1 MTSGRGTRRSARIV
15 HKDTSIYK
23 DDSDSEDSDT
33 GVNESDD
40 EYMAATDANKKRSK
54 GPTNSRKKSKTS
66 RKIGPKSVEE
76 LGPDF
81 EENVLYKALSKPDL
95 STQELALEWIEE
107 YVENEE
113 NNKDSELIA
122 ALVNLLL
129 RSCGCIYL
137 LQPHDLVN
145 LESAAET
152 VGELTIAFEKQQYH
166 EYPFIS
172 NNKDLKFF
180 RKNVC
185 EFFEDLI
192 YLAHEKGLLY
202 RASQED
208 EEDDSDGEEETLLA
222 APLMNKILTWLTSLS
237 SCTVRP
243 LRHISTTILLTI
255 QTKLCDIVVTI
266 TTTLEKYQRQLSNIT
281 NNSKHKGNKKPRNS
295 KADAISKNIHIYH
308 NQKETIYEYFGEI
321 TETTFIHRYRDVDA
335 SIRQEC
341 LRQLGQWMT
350 TYPDFFFQSS
360 YLRYFGWLLSDPS
373 NHVRAEV
380 TKVLLKLYKNASN
393 GNQNMSIGFRQFTE
407 RFKKQLINMS
417 RKDNDFNVKHN
428 LISICCEL
436 LKIGFLEESD
446 NLQISQIFYYL
457 LDYGSGFGQSSD
469 EKLKM
474 ELSRFINLVNL
485 ESTKVE
491 LEKYSIFTE
500 NYESP
505 QFGSEHGK
513 LDINDCLRTKN
524 LIKFLKNSY
533 DSYLKNKPTIESELP
548 STRNFTPIATVFKS
562 LYRLPSYAKSWEF
575 LVRYLLFDLSS
586 ITFHPKLGN
595 IEEENVEVTNFK
607 KLLELSGE
615 TDYYYLLN
623 FINGSISS
631 ILSSNIKRG
640 KDEAENEENHTSVLI
655 KLIDY
660 LPAIQKS
667 LNKSNNQFLIFL
679 DLWNVLIVS
688 FSHSDN
694 IYTMFQSMGQLNVYN
709 DITSKIISFYQ
720 SYESTDFENDII
732 LQVFDEYFNKL
743 LINYDNHTSP
753 TQSINSSA
761 PSNIMNTDI
770 RLKIQNLLQEL
781 IAELKEIYNSN
792 TLLTELGDQEA
803 YNDELKTQKFV
814 IDTLINAS
822 NPLAKLGK
830 LGNYININE
839 YINNSSGNSSS
850 SIVELM
856 TWKVLDRLDIE
867 KMIDQWSNSFLQTID
882 KFIDSYKV
890 TLDFIL
896 VWNSWKLETLI
907 YVPAY
912 EDNNS
917 QHHYD
922 IELIFDDVV
931 SVLKPNFKIFQSFFS
946 SIDGIYETCSSSSS
960 ISNEN
965 AYLMIEKLNSL
976 KTLLGAKIIDIIVSM
991 KVFYMKF
998 NNNNNFK
1005 NFNRF
1010 FNETDGMG
1018 KYISKTIP
1026 VRFQNELL
1034 NIFLYKESKLAN
1046 LIDVELDRTDEEDV
1060 NFEEF
1065 HNLNKEKEKE
1075 NRRGFD
1081 SDGDDADDGYAS
1093 DEDGENEEKIKA
1105 KAKLDQLKKQQK
1117 KESEI
1122 WLAEKD
1128 LCVFTVKLFTLIH
1141 LSMVNDFVLSRL
1153 SLNSEKIG
1161 GLYYKLLKLNE
1172 EQMNILQNGG
1182 QKTSKDNT
1190 VAEKENTLLTTS
1202 TNVSEIDL
1210 DLDMDEDSQSQ
1221 IVS

>member
-1 MTSGRGTRRSARIV
+1 M
-15 HKDTSIYK
+15 
-23 DDSDSEDSDT
+23 
-33 GVNESDD
+33 
-40 EYMAATDANKKRSK
+40 
-54 GPTNSRKKSKTS
+54 
-66 RKIGPKSVEE
+66 
-76 LGPDF
+76 
-81 EENVLYKALSKPDL
+81 
-95 STQELALEWIEE
+95 
-107 YVENEE
+107 
-113 NNKDSELIA
+113 
-122 ALVNLLL
+122 
-129 RSCGCIYL
+129 
-137 LQPHDLVN
+137 
-145 LESAAET
+145 
-152 VGELTIAFEKQQYH
+152 
-166 EYPFIS
+166 
-172 NNKDLKFF
+172 
-180 RKNVC
+180 
-185 EFFEDLI
+185 
-192 YLAHEKGLLY
+192 
-202 RASQED
+202 
-208 EEDDSDGEEETLLA
+208 
-222 APLMNKILTWLTSLS
+222 
-237 SCTVRP
+237 
-243 LRHISTTILLTI
+243 
-255 QTKLCDIVVTI
+255 
-266 TTTLEKYQRQLSNIT
+266 
-281 NNSKHKGNKKPRNS
+281 
-295 KADAISKNIHIYH
+295 
-308 NQKETIYEYFGEI
+308 
-321 TETTFIHRYRDVDA
+321 
-335 SIRQEC
+335 
-341 LRQLGQWMT
+341 
-350 TYPDFFFQSS
+350 
-360 YLRYFGWLLSDPS
+360 
-373 NHVRAEV
+373 
-380 TKVLLKLYKNASN
+380 
-393 GNQNMSIGFRQFTE
+393 
-407 RFKKQLINMS
+407 
-417 RKDNDFNVKHN
+417 
-428 LISICCEL
+428 
-436 LKIGFLEESD
+436 
-446 NLQISQIFYYL
+446 
-457 LDYGSGFGQSSD
+457 
-469 EKLKM
+469 
-474 ELSRFINLVNL
+474 
-485 ESTKVE
+485 
-491 LEKYSIFTE
+491 
-500 NYESP
+500 
-505 QFGSEHGK
+505 
-513 LDINDCLRTKN
+513 
-524 LIKFLKNSY
+524 
-533 DSYLKNKPTIESELP
+533 
-548 STRNFTPIATVFKS
+548 
-562 LYRLPSYAKSWEF
+562 
-575 LVRYLLFDLSS
+575 FDLSS

-976 KTLLGAKIIDIIVSM
+976 KTLLGAK
-991 KVFYMKF
+991 
-998 NNNNNFK
+998 NN
-1005 NFNRF
+1005 
-1010 FNETDGMG
+1010 
-1018 KYISKTIP
+1018 
-1026 VRFQNELL
+1026 
-1034 NIFLYKESKLAN
+1034 
-1046 LIDVELDRTDEEDV
+1046 
-1060 NFEEF
+1060 
-1065 HNLNKEKEKE
+1065 
-1075 NRRGFD
+1075 
-1081 SDGDDADDGYAS
+1081 
-1093 DEDGENEEKIKA
+1093 
-1105 KAKLDQLKKQQK
+1105 
-1117 KESEI
+1117 
-1122 WLAEKD
+1122 
-1128 LCVFTVKLFTLIH
+1128 
-1141 LSMVNDFVLSRL
+1141 
-1153 SLNSEKIG
+1153 
-1161 GLYYKLLKLNE
+1161 
-1172 EQMNILQNGG
+1172 
-1182 QKTSKDNT
+1182 
-1190 VAEKENTLLTTS
+1190 
-1202 TNVSEIDL
+1202 
-1210 DLDMDEDSQSQ
+1210 
-1221 IVS
+1221 

>member
-1 MTSGRGTRRSARIV
+1 MASVRATRKSARILN
-15 HKDTSIYK
+15 KDTSIYK
-23 DDSDSEDSDT
+23 DTSDSEESDIAA
-33 GVNESDD
+33 NESDD
-40 EYMAATDANKKRSK
+40 EYMAPSDANKKRSK
-54 GPTNSRKKSKTS
+54 GPRKANKKLKTVN
-66 RKIGPKSVEE
+66 KTAPKSAEE

-107 YVENEE
+107 YIENEE

-122 ALVNLLL
+122 SLVNLLL

-152 VGELTIAFEKQQYH
+152 IGELTIAFEKQQYH

-192 YLAHEKGLLY
+192 YLAHEKGILY
-202 RASQED
+202 REHED
-208 EEDDSDGEEETLLA
+208 EEAENSDEERETALA
-222 APLMNKILTWLTSLS
+222 SPLMNKILTWLTSLS

-255 QTKLCDIVVTI
+255 QTKLCDIVVSI
-266 TTTLEKYQRQLSNIT
+266 TTTVEKYQRQLSNVT
-281 NNSKHKGNKKPRNS
+281 NKNKGNKKSRNG
-295 KADAISKNIHIYH
+295 KADTISKNINIYH
-308 NQKETIYEYFGEI
+308 NHKETIYEYFGEI

-341 LRQLGQWMT
+341 LRQLGQWMI
-350 TYPDFFFQSS
+350 TYPEFFFQSS

-417 RKDNDFNVKHN
+417 RKDGDFNVKYN

-436 LKIGFLEESD
+436 LKIGFLEEND
-446 NLQISQIFYYL
+446 TLQISQVFFYM
-457 LDYGSGFGQSSD
+457 LDYGSGFGHASD
-469 EKLKM
+469 EKLKI

-500 NYESP
+500 NYQSP
-505 QFGSEHGK
+505 QFGHGHGK
-513 LDINDCLRTKN
+513 LNINDCLKTQN
-524 LIKFLKNSY
+524 LIKFLKKAY
-533 DSYLKNKPTIESELP
+533 DNYLKSKPATKLGFP
-548 STRNFTPIATVFKS
+548 KNRNLTPIATIFKS
-562 LYRLPSYAKSWEF
+562 LYRLPSYSKSWEF

-586 ITFHPKLGN
+586 ITFHPKLGD
-595 IEEENVEVTNFK
+595 IEEENVEVTEFK

-615 TDYYYLLN
+615 SDYYYLLN

-631 ILSSNIKRG
+631 IFSSNFKRN
-640 KDEAENEENHTSVLI
+640 KDEAESEENQTSVSI

-667 LNKSNNQFLIFL
+667 LSKSNDQFLIFL
-679 DLWNVLIVS
+679 DLWNVLLS
-688 FSHSDN
+688 SSSHSDN
-694 IYTMFQSMGQLNVYN
+694 IYTMFQNMGQLNVYN
-709 DITSKIISFYQ
+709 NITSKIIGFYQ
-720 SYESTDFENDII
+720 SYESIDSENDVIFK
-732 LQVFDEYFNKL
+732 VFDEYFNKL
-743 LINYDNHTSP
+743 LLNYDNHTSP
-753 TQSINSSA
+753 VQSIDCN
-761 PSNIMNTDI
+761 PQSNIMNTDI
-770 RLKIQNLLQEL
+770 RLNIQNLLQEL
-781 IAELKEIYNSN
+781 VAELKDLLSSNSSATEFNDRDIYDDDLES
-792 TLLTELGDQEA
+792 
-803 YNDELKTQKFV
+803 QKAV
-814 IDTLINAS
+814 INTLINAS

-830 LGNYININE
+830 LGNYVNVNE
-839 YINNSSGNSSS
+839 CISDSSGNSL
-850 SIVELM
+850 IIELM
-856 TWKVLDRLDIE
+856 IHKVLDKLDIE
-867 KMIDQWSNSFLQTID
+867 NLAGRWPNAFLQTID
-882 KFIDSYKV
+882 RFISSYKIS
-890 TLDFIL
+890 LDFIL

-907 YVPAY
+907 YVPAS
-912 EDNNS
+912 ENNNL
-917 QHHYD
+917 QNHYD
-922 IELIFDDVV
+922 IELIFEDVI
-931 SVLKPNFKIFQSFFS
+931 SVLKSNFKVFRSFFS
-946 SIDGIYETCSSSSS
+946 SINCIHEKSCSSSSF

-976 KTLLGAKIIDIIVSM
+976 KTLVAAKVIDIIVSM
-991 KVFYMKF
+991 KVFYIKF
-998 NNNNNFK
+998 NSNNKFR

-1010 FNETDGMG
+1010 FDDIDGIG
-1018 KYISKTIP
+1018 KYITNNVP
-1026 VRFQNELL
+1026 TEFQNELL

-1046 LIDVELDRTDEEDV
+1046 LLDIDLDRTDNEGV

-1065 HNLNKEKEKE
+1065 YNMNKEQEHPNKSM
-1075 NRRGFD
+1075 FD
-1081 SDGDDADDGYAS
+1081 SDEDDDFDADAS
-1093 DEDGENEEKIKA
+1093 DDNDERNESMKV
-1105 KAKLDQLKKQQK
+1105 KAKLDELKKQQK

-1122 WLAEKD
+1122 WLSEKD
-1128 LCVFTVKLFTLIH
+1128 LCVFTVKLFTMIH
-1141 LSMVNDFVLSRL
+1141 LSMVDDFVLNRL
-1153 SLNSEKIG
+1153 SLNGEKIG
-1161 GLYYKLLKLNE
+1161 GLYYKLLKLNKE
-1172 EQMNILQNGG
+1172 RMNVLQNGG
-1182 QKTSKDNT
+1182 QKNSTNPVAEKDNT
-1190 VAEKENTLLTTS
+1190 VVTAS

-1210 DLDMDEDSQSQ
+1210 DLDIDEESQL
-1221 IVS
+1221 VSR

>member
-1 MTSGRGTRRSARIV
+1 MTSGRGTRKSARIV
-15 HKDTSIYK
+15 HRDTSIYK
-23 DDSDSEDSDT
+23 DDSGSEDSDISA
-33 GVNESDD
+33 NESDD

-54 GPTNSRKKSKTS
+54 GPTKARKKSKTS
-66 RKIGPKSVEE
+66 RRIAPKSVEE

-81 EENVLYKALSKPDL
+81 EENALYKALSKPDL

-152 VGELTIAFEKQQYH
+152 IGELTIAFEKQQYH

-202 RASQED
+202 RAKQDDED
-208 EEDDSDGEEETLLA
+208 HDSDDDDETLLT

-255 QTKLCDIVVTI
+255 QTKLCDIVVTM

-281 NNSKHKGNKKPRNS
+281 NNSKHKGNKKPRNN
-295 KADAISKNIHIYH
+295 KADAVSKNIHIYH

-341 LRQLGQWMT
+341 LKQLGQWMV

-417 RKDNDFNVKHN
+417 RKDSDFNVKHN

-436 LKIGFLEESD
+436 LKIGFLEEGD
-446 NLQISQIFYYL
+446 NLQICQIFFYL
-457 LDYGSGFGQSSD
+457 LDFGSGFGHSSD

-485 ESTKVE
+485 ESTKIE

-513 LDINDCLRTKN
+513 LDINDCLKTKN
-524 LIKFLKNSY
+524 LIKFLKTSY
-533 DSYLKNKPTIESELP
+533 NSYLKNKPTIESEFP
-548 STRNFTPIATVFKS
+548 NNRNFTPIATVFKS

-595 IEEENVEVTNFK
+595 IEEENVEVTDFK
-607 KLLELSGE
+607 KLLELSGKN
-615 TDYYYLLN
+615 DYYYLLN

-640 KDEAENEENHTSVLI
+640 KDDTESEENLASVLI

-667 LNKSNNQFLIFL
+667 LIKSNDQFLIFL
-679 DLWNVLIVS
+679 DLWNVLI
-688 FSHSDN
+688 FSSSHNDN
-694 IYTMFQSMGQLNVYN
+694 IYTMFQNMGQLNVYN
-709 DITSKIISFYQ
+709 DITSKIIGFYQ
-720 SYESTDFENDII
+720 SYESAGSENETI
-732 LQVFDEYFNKL
+732 LLVFDEYFNKL
-743 LINYDNHTSP
+743 LINYDNYTSP
-753 TQSINSSA
+753 TQSIDSA

-792 TLLTELGDQEA
+792 TPITGLSDQEA
-803 YNDELKTQKFV
+803 YNDELETQKLV

-839 YINNSSGNSSS
+839 YINNSSGGSSS
-850 SIVELM
+850 SVIELM

-867 KMIDQWSNSFLQTID
+867 KMIDQWPNSFLQTID
-882 KFIDSYKV
+882 RFIDSYKV

-907 YVPAY
+907 YVPTN
-912 EDNNS
+912 EGNNS

-922 IELIFDDVV
+922 IEMIFDDVV
-931 SVLKPNFKIFQSFFS
+931 SVLEPNFKIFRSFFN
-946 SIDGIYETCSSSSS
+946 SIDGIHETCSSSSS

-976 KTLLGAKIIDIIVSM
+976 KTLVGAKIIDIIVSM

-1010 FNETDGMG
+1010 FNETDHMG

-1026 VRFQNELL
+1026 VRFQSELL

-1046 LIDVELDRTDEEDV
+1046 LIDVDLDRTDEEDV

-1065 HNLNKEKEKE
+1065 YNLNKEKENT
-1075 NRRGFD
+1075 NRSGFD
-1081 SDGDDADDGYAS
+1081 SDGEDADDGDAS

-1105 KAKLDQLKKQQK
+1105 KAKLDELKKQHE

-1141 LSMVNDFVLSRL
+1141 LSMVSDFVLNRL

-1172 EQMNILQNGG
+1172 EQMKILQNSG
-1182 QKTSKDNT
+1182 QKTSKDT
-1190 VAEKENTLLTTS
+1190 VAERENTLLTAS